1 MTDQSSHTAAAE
13 AASPESIDRDGY
25 RDGHPYQGPRLGTGD
40 YYPEGYQPQQV
51 LLLGRDGEVGFE
63 VLQRYEDG
71 LYGLGKVTRTGRT
84 RTRKDGI
91 RYQYDRRMVLS
102 GLTAHDLGKL
112 IQALADGIAG
122 MAG

>member
-1 MTDQSSHTAAAE
+1 MTAAE
-13 AASPESIDRDGY
+13 AASLDRDGY
-25 RDGHPYQGPRLGTGD
+25 RDGQPYQGPWMGTD
-40 YYPEGYQPQQV
+40 TYYPEGYRPQASPP

-63 VLQRYEDG
+63 VLVRDEDG

-102 GLTAHDLGKL
+102 GLTAHDLGVL
-112 IQALADGIAG
+112 ITALAEGIAG